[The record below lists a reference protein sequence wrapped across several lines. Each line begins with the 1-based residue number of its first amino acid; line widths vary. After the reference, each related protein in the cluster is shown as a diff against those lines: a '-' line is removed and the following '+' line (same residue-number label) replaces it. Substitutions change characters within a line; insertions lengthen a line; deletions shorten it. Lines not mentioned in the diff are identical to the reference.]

1 MSDARPAR
9 ITPRSSNPPRP
20 SFFTIAERSR
30 SNKAVGYIAAVVT
43 AAIALL
49 LTRQF
54 QGELE
59 RVIFVLFFL
68 AVGVTSW
75 LGGFGPA
82 LVTIALSVLGVA
94 YFILPPPDSLVIA
107 RHDVLPVVAFAVV
120 SSVISWLATSQRRLS
135 FELSDQANVL
145 QEQNIE
151 LEIQMEES
159 QSLQE
164 ELEQTSEELATLNE
178 ELTRNRDFLSQAQ
191 ESASLGSWEWDV
203 RADRITWSDE
213 LFRVYGR
220 EPGSFDVTFESFKA
234 CVHPDD
240 RGLVHDVVGRAM
252 ETKEP
257 FDYDHRAVWPDGTVR
272 WIHGRGR
279 VITDERG
286 QVVGMVGSGQDITDR
301 KNAADA
307 QRLLADA
314 SEALAASLDY
324 KKTLVTVAQLA
335 VRDVADW
342 CSVAIGDESGRYEDL
357 AVAHHNPERVKW
369 VEEYTRLNPPRF
381 DTPTGVPQVLRTGK
395 SELYPV
401 IDDKL
406 LEAAATTE
414 KERQVVR
421 ELGLYSAMVVPMKA
435 RGRMIGAISF
445 VTAESRR
452 RYAPED
458 LWFAERLA
466 NRAAFAIDN
475 ARLFEDATRARAE
488 AETAN
493 AAKAQF
499 LASMSHELR
508 TPLNAIAGYAE
519 LMELSVLGPVTE
531 KQLEALGRLQRS
543 RKHLNNLVDQVLGFA
558 RIEAGKVH
566 FDITDV
572 PINES
577 LTRLADMIAPQAA
590 GKKLEYI
597 FDGCGD
603 DLAARADRDR
613 LDQVMLNLIGNA
625 VKYTPSGGEIRV
637 GVDCDPRTVIISV
650 SDTGPGIPD
659 DKQQVIFQPFVQLA
673 TSADSTTSG
682 VGLGLAISR
691 DLARAMGGD
700 IKVKSTPGQGATFT
714 VTLPRALN
722 GQSDHRPG

>member
-1 MSDARPAR
+1 
-9 ITPRSSNPPRP
+9 
-20 SFFTIAERSR
+20 
-30 SNKAVGYIAAVVT
+30 VGYIAAIVT
-43 AAIALL
+43 AGIALL
-49 LTRQF
+49 ITDQF
-54 QGELE
+54 QAELA
-59 RVIFVLFFL
+59 RVIFILFFL
-68 AVGVTSW
+68 AVGITSW

-82 LVTIALSVLGVA
+82 LLTIVLSVLGVT

-107 RHDVLPVVAFAVV
+107 RQDVLPVVAFGAV
-120 SSVISWLATSQRRLS
+120 SAVISWLATSQRKLS

-178 ELTRNRDFLSQAQ
+178 ELTRNRDFLAQAQ
-191 ESASLGSWEWDV
+191 ESASLGTWEWDV

-220 EPGSFDVTFESFKA
+220 EPRSFDVTFESFVA

-240 RGLVHDVVGRAM
+240 RGLVRDVVGRAM
-252 ETKEP
+252 QTKEP

-272 WIHGRGR
+272 WVHGRGR
-279 VITDERG
+279 VITDDRG
-286 QVVGMVGSGQDITDR
+286 EVVGMVGSGQDITDR

-342 CSVAIGDESGRYEDL
+342 CSVAIGDESGRYENL
-357 AVAHHNPERVKW
+357 AVAHHNPDRVKW

-395 SELYPV
+395 PELYPL

-406 LEAAATTE
+406 LEAAASTE
-414 KERQVVR
+414 EERRVVR

-488 AETAN
+488 AESAN

-519 LMELSVLGPVTE
+519 LMEIGVLGPVTE

-590 GKKLEYI
+590 GKSLEYA

-625 VKYTPSGGEIRV
+625 VKYTPAGGSIRV

-650 SDTGPGIPD
+650 SDTGPGIPE

-700 IKVKSTPGQGATFT
+700 IKVKSAPGQGATFT
-714 VTLPRALN
+714 VTLPRAVN
-722 GQSDHRPG
+722 GQTEPRRG